1 MRNKPKLTVIPIDNI
16 EDNFDEGGFTD
27 TEGGLDSP
35 LIVPD
40 HLESVEKSVTNYNNF
55 TEGNF
60 GERVT
65 DNTKAKRQFVQ
76 QARGNYKLNTSLMY
90 FKNPILG
97 TFTKMFI
104 YRNYHSVES
113 NKLVIKMLS
122 EVYYHQQFSKL
133 QNTCKFKAPELIS
146 YGFIKHNDDT
156 SLNIED
162 RDSLFYIK
170 MEDIDAVSLTDLNNI
185 YSDDKVFG
193 KCIDIQKELDRIVKC
208 MEENNLHH
216 NDLHKDNIMIDKNGD
231 IVIIDFGESSDV
243 MTVPFK
249 EDELCRLFKNKSKG
263 GKCTYTRKSR
273 KSRKFRKSNKR
284 RTITRT
290 RGKKSRKKQNRRKRK
305 QSKKLR
311 NKN

>member
-1 MRNKPKLTVIPIDNI
+1 
-16 EDNFDEGGFTD
+16 
-27 TEGGLDSP
+27 
-35 LIVPD
+35 
-40 HLESVEKSVTNYNNF
+40 
-55 TEGNF
+55 
-60 GERVT
+60 
-65 DNTKAKRQFVQ
+65 
-76 QARGNYKLNTSLMY
+76 MY

-104 YRNYHSVES
+104 YRNYHSEES

-133 QNTCKFKAPELIS
+133 QNICKFKAPELIS

-170 MEDIDAVSLTDLNNI
+170 MEDIDAVSLTDLNKI
-185 YSDDKVFG
+185 YSDDTVFG

-249 EDELCRLFKNKSKG
+249 EDELCKLFKNKSKG
-263 GKCTYTRKSR
+263 GKRTYTRKT
-273 KSRKFRKSNKR
+273 NKR
-284 RTITRT
+284 RTINRSHV
-290 RGKKSRKKQNRRKRK
+290 KKSRKKQPRKKRK
-305 QSKKLR
+305 QTKQTKQTKKTR
-311 NKN
+311 N